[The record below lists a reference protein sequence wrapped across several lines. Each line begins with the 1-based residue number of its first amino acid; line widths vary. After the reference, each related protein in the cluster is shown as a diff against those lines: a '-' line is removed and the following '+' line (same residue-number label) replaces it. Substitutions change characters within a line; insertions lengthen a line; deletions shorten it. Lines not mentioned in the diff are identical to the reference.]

1 MPTIWHLLSQ
11 LSASLPWL
19 PCYSSEFSEGNIANK
34 EILSPL
40 IRANS
45 CPILCTHKQTILT
58 PPVKTD
64 LEHLIINRLQILKP
78 TRIKSS
84 FWAWGEGK
92 DWDIFASTCDANI
105 SQSLNQ
111 FANLESTENGY
122 ARWLGWV
129 SMFMLSEHQG
139 S

>member
-92 DWDIFASTCDANI
+92 DWDIFASTCDASCVSHAGYIYWHKVNVWI
-105 SQSLNQ
+105 NLQTLNQ
-111 FANLESTENGY
+111 QKMG
-122 ARWLGWV
+122 
-129 SMFMLSEHQG
+129 MLDG
-139 S
+139 